1 LANEVLAAALY
12 LARHDPAWQA
22 RPYWMLRR
30 CVVPYIEARQ
40 FLLLGADGVPG
51 AFAGWVRRSGG
62 WREDRYLPSAPDI
75 AGDGEP
81 CVTELI
87 APQADRGRVLAE
99 VGRHLGLAGK
109 PAWLERDA
117 ERRVLTLHPAA

>member
-40 FLLLGADGVPG
+40 FLLLGGDGVPA
-51 AFAGWVRRSGG
+51 AFAGWTRTAVGG
-62 WREDRYLPSAPDI
+62 DDRYLPSAGEI

-87 APQADRGRVLAE
+87 VPSADRGRVLAE
-99 VGRHLGLAGK
+99 VGRHLGLRGA

-117 ERRVLTLHPAA
+117 ERRVLARHPAA